1 MNIGIHLSNHLMAE
15 AVYQLLVKHGY
26 DHVVVSGESSTNGF
40 TPHVLLVDIIALKH
54 DLLARHPEAKV
65 LLMDTGTAPEQL
77 CATLLSHRIHGILSP
92 LAEVSLLKKAL
103 MAVNEGQLW
112 IDNGA
117 VKTLL
122 NDTGNI
128 SQKGR
133 LSHITSREQE
143 IIGCI
148 RQGLSNREIALRLTL
163 SLSTVR
169 THLNNIFKKLNV
181 TSRSKLMALAMN
193 RAQGPSA

>member
-1 MNIGIHLSNHLMAE
+1 
-15 AVYQLLVKHGY
+15 V
-26 DHVVVSGESSTNGF
+26 
-40 TPHVLLVDIIALKH
+40 
-54 DLLARHPEAKV
+54 PENV
-65 LLMDTGTAPEQL
+65 IEMY
-77 CATLLSHRIHGILSP
+77 HRR
-92 LAEVSLLKKAL
+92 VSLAKNVYYLWQKAS
-103 MAVNEGQLW
+103 GLW
-112 IDNGA
+112 IDNSA

-163 SLSTVR
+163 SLSTVK

-181 TSRSKLMALAMN
+181 TSRSKLIALAMN